1 MVKSPDM
8 GDLITVTQAA
18 AHRNVTRQAILF
30 LIQKGELSAVEVAG
44 RYFISQRELD
54 AYSPNKGGRPPKPKN
69 EKASKGR
76 KKENIKK

>member
-8 GDLITVTQAA
+8 GDLLTVTQAA
-18 AHRNVTRQAILF
+18 ARRNVTRQAILF

-54 AYSPNKGGRPPKPKN
+54 DYSPNKGGRPPKA
-69 EKASKGR
+69 KAEGSKGSKGG
-76 KKENIKK
+76 KK